1 MNYQLHYELLIAK
14 YGTWEKPND
23 VYTERHRK
31 LPGCFG
37 GTYVKGNAF
46 YMTARAHFL
55 AHILLVKV
63 YPNQDPLIEA
73 VNLMSGYHQYGAKIY
88 SSLRTRWKEI
98 LSARMTGENNPA
110 KRLEVRAKNSAS
122 KIAHFSDQEN
132 RKKHSETTLESYRNN
147 PNRAANLK
155 LRTSAFNPET
165 RAKMSAAKLGKK
177 QPPELVEKRV
187 AKLIGKKRTPEQLEA
202 QKIRARNPET
212 IAKIVAK
219 TRGQKR
225 SEETKQ
231 KIREKAILQHQ
242 RLKENSFEKEK

>member
-1 MNYQLHYELLIAK
+1 MNYQHLYNNLIEK
-14 YGTWEKPND
+14 YGSWKKPFG

-46 YMTARAHFL
+46 YVPARVHFL
-55 AHILLVKV
+55 AHLLLVKI
-63 YPNQDPLIEA
+63 YPDNDSLVEA
-73 VNLMSGYHQYGAKIY
+73 VNLMSGYRQYGAKVY
-88 SSLRTRWKEI
+88 SSLRIRWKEI
-98 LSARMTGENNPA
+98 LRLRMTGESNPA
-110 KRLEVRAKNSAS
+110 KRSEVRAKNSAS
-122 KIAHFSDQEN
+122 KILHFSDQEN
-132 RKKHSETTLESYRNN
+132 RKKHSEATQESYRNN
-147 PNRAANLK
+147 PDRAANLK
-155 LRTSAFNPET
+155 LKTSALNPET

-177 QPPELVEKRV
+177 QPEELIAKRV

-242 RLKENSFEKEK
+242 RAKENQNV